1 MEEKD
6 EYIRESYEDLKK
18 MSLDEQ
24 KWLEY
29 EVRQKAIRDHN
40 SQMKSAEKR
49 GIEIGEKSGRQA
61 ALKEVVAKMVGRNMS
76 PEEIADLLGMKTQEI
91 DELVEEIKRNEKTG

>member
-1 MEEKD
+1 MAEKD
-6 EYIRESYEDLKK
+6 EYIRETYEDLKK
-18 MSLDEQ
+18 LSLDEQ
-24 KWLEY
+24 KRLEC
-29 EVRQKAIRDHN
+29 
-40 SQMKSAEKR
+40 
-49 GIEIGEKSGRQA
+49 GRQA